1 MERLFT
7 RAEAEALVP
16 LLTELLTEL
25 RGKALQLEAIR
36 GRLAKL
42 PEAARHNGY
51 AAEAARLER
60 EAAGLM
66 AGAGAL
72 IERVQGLGVEIKDIV
87 TGLVD
92 FRTLHA
98 GRIVYLCWR
107 LGEPSIGF
115 WHELDT
121 GLAGRQ
127 PLDE

>member
-7 RAEAEALVP
+7 RAEAEALLP

-25 RGKALQLEAIR
+25 RDKALRLEAIR
-36 GRLAKL
+36 GRLAEL
-42 PEAARHNGY
+42 PEMARHNGY

-66 AGAGAL
+66 AAAGAL

-92 FRTLHA
+92 FRTLHE
-98 GRIVYLCWR
+98 GRTVYLCWR

-121 GLAGRQ
+121 GFAGRR

>member
-7 RAEAEALVP
+7 RAEAEALLP
-16 LLTELLTEL
+16 LLRELLTEL
-25 RGKALQLEAIR
+25 RDKALRLEAIR
-36 GRLAKL
+36 GRLADL
-42 PEAARHNGY
+42 PETARHNGY

-66 AGAGAL
+66 AAAGAL

-92 FRTLHA
+92 FRTLHE
-98 GRIVYLCWR
+98 GRTVYLCWR

-121 GLAGRQ
+121 GFAGRR

>member
-7 RAEAEALVP
+7 RAEAEALLP

-25 RGKALQLEAIR
+25 RDKALRLEAIR
-36 GRLAKL
+36 GRLAEL
-42 PEAARHNGY
+42 PETARHNGY

-66 AGAGAL
+66 AEAGAL

-92 FRTLHA
+92 FRTLYE
-98 GRIVYLCWR
+98 GRTVCLCWR

-121 GLAGRQ
+121 GFAGRR